1 MATIRL
7 IPSTYSLSKTE
18 YLSVSNASNMYN
30 NTDNTTYATVKNSKT
45 KTSSYYIYLKGFNF
59 NDIPSNATINSFTVK
74 LKAYESGVN
83 TSSSYTPKLVNDTT
97 TITSSCSAITT
108 SAQTLTFTGVTADW
122 NTIVGYGS
130 NFGIRINCRRANK
143 NTTSYVYIYGAEILV
158 DYTVPIYHNVSVT
171 QSTGG
176 TISLSQSGQ
185 VLEGTTIT
193 VTATPSDGYELENIY
208 INGTALSGTS
218 FVVNEDK
225 VVSAVFNQLIRH
237 TISTSIT
244 GGALRSPTTASAT
257 VSGGANYE
265 ITFNGNPGYALSSM
279 TVNGVEVTPIIKNAP
294 ATTLPRYTVS
304 TNYSTYQAYALSN
317 AYDGNNSTYFWSSE
331 AQTQG
336 KYILITFSDFVNL
349 KSFSTYSSNSTDYPH
364 PCNMLQVSADGTSWT
379 DIGTF
384 SDAQTSTFSDITNA
398 NNIKYARIYATS
410 GVSNWL
416 VINEITISY
425 ESAAGSG
432 GEYYSYTISA
442 VDSDKTVVIIFNE
455 SDAHYVKV
463 DGRWRKVLTAYR
475 KVNGAWEEF
484 DYTYDDSLQLKYLGH
499 ITSDIIG
506 EVTSD
511 YHIVITDTSIPNNTY
526 YFYYEDANKTKL
538 TDWDVIGSTEFN
550 EYNGGTTTT
559 GEEVGVINEDN
570 SISLTNPSLANGTYT
585 MYYENTDGAKLDG
598 WDSIGTVS
606 K

>member
-7 IPSTYSLSKTE
+7 IPSTYSLSSTS
-18 YLSVSNASNMYN
+18 YLSISNASNMYT
-30 NTDNTTYATVKNSKT
+30 NTDSTTYATLNHTRNYST
-45 KTSSYYIYLKGFNF
+45 TSYYIYVKGFNF
-59 NDIPSNATINSFTVK
+59 NDIPADAIINSAIVK
-74 LKAYESGVN
+74 VKAKVTN
-83 TSSSYTPKLVNDTT
+83 ASSYASTLYNDTT
-97 TITSSCSAITT
+97 SLNQNLSGNIGTTATTSTIDITSNLETYKE
-108 SAQTLTFTGVTADW
+108 
-122 NTIVGYGS
+122 YGS
-130 NFGIRINCRRANK
+130 NFGIGLRLNRSSFWTASSMN
-143 NTTSYVYIYGAEILV
+143 IYGAEILV
-158 DYTVPIYHNVSVT
+158 DYTIPTYHNVSVT

-176 TISLSQSGQ
+176 TISLSKSGQ

-218 FVVNEDK
+218 FIVNEDK
-225 VVSAVFNQLIRH
+225 AVSAVFNQLITH

-244 GGALRSPTTASAT
+244 GGTLRSPTTASAT

-265 ITFNGNPGYALSSM
+265 ITFNGNPGYTLSSM
-279 TVNGVEVTPIIKNAP
+279 TVNGIEVTPIIKSAP
-294 ATTLPRYTVS
+294 APTLPTYTVS
-304 TNYSTYQAYALSN
+304 TNYSTYQTYALSN

-349 KSFSTYSSNSTDYPH
+349 KSFSTYSSNNRDYPH
-364 PCNMLQVSADGTSWT
+364 PGNMLQVSADNENWT

-384 SDAQTSTFSDITNA
+384 SDTQTSTFSNITNA
-398 NNIKYARIYATS
+398 NNIKYVRIYATS
-410 GVSNWL
+410 NIENWL
-416 VINEITISY
+416 VLNEITMSY
-425 ESAAGSG
+425 ESAQLG

-442 VDSDKTVVIIFNE
+442 IDSDKTVVIIFNE
-455 SDAHYVKV
+455 PDTHYVKI
-463 DGRWRKVLTAYR
+463 DGRWRKVLTTYR

-506 EVTSD
+506 EVTTD
-511 YHIVITDTSIPNNTY
+511 YHIVITDTSVPNDTY

-570 SISLTNPSLANGTYT
+570 SISLTNTSLANGTYT
-585 MYYENTDGAKLDG
+585 MYYENADGVKLEG

>member
-7 IPSTYSLSKTE
+7 IPSTYSLSNTS
-18 YLSVSNASNMYN
+18 YLRISNASNMYTN
-30 NTDNTTYATVKNSKT
+30 IDSTTYATVNHTRSRT
-45 KTSSYYIYLKGFNF
+45 TSYYIYVRGFNF
-59 NDIPSNATINSFTVK
+59 DDIPANAIINSAIVK
-74 LKAYESGVN
+74 VKAKVTSADSYAPALYNNTTSLEQNLSGN
-83 TSSSYTPKLVNDTT
+83 IGTT
-97 TITSSCSAITT
+97 TTTSTIDITSNWETYK
-108 SAQTLTFTGVTADW
+108 
-122 NTIVGYGS
+122 GYGN
-130 NFGIRINCRRANK
+130 NFGIRLRLNRSSR
-143 NTTSYVYIYGAEILV
+143 NTASSMNIYGAEILV
-158 DYTVPIYHNVSVT
+158 DYTIPTYHTVSVT

-176 TISLSQSGQ
+176 TISLSQSGR

-208 INGTALSGTS
+208 VNGTALSGTS

-225 VVSAVFNQLIRH
+225 AVSAVFNQLIRH

-244 GGALRSPTTASAT
+244 GGSLRSPTTASAT
-257 VSGGANYE
+257 VSGGADYE
-265 ITFNGNPGYALSSM
+265 ITFNGNPGYSLSSM
-279 TVNGVEVTPIIKNAP
+279 TVNGVEVTPIIKSAP

-331 AQTQG
+331 AQAQG
-336 KYILITFSDFVNL
+336 KYILITFNDFINL

-416 VINEITISY
+416 VINEITMSY

-442 VDSDKTVVIIFNE
+442 IDSDKTVVIIFNE
-455 SDAHYVKV
+455 PDVHYVKV

-475 KVNGAWEEF
+475 KVNGVWEEF

-570 SISLTNPSLANGTYT
+570 SISLTNTNLANGTYT
-585 MYYENTDGAKLDG
+585 MYYENADGVKLEG

>member
-7 IPSTYSLSKTE
+7 IPSTYSLSNTS
-18 YLSVSNASNMYN
+18 YLSISNASNMYT
-30 NTDNTTYATVKNSKT
+30 NTDSTTYATLNHTRNYST
-45 KTSSYYIYLKGFNF
+45 TSYYIYVKGFNF
-59 NDIPSNATINSFTVK
+59 NDIPADAIINSAIVK
-74 LKAYESGVN
+74 VKAKVTSANSYAPALYNN
-83 TSSSYTPKLVNDTT
+83 TTSLGQNLSENIGTT
-97 TITSSCSAITT
+97 TTTSTVDITSNWETYK
-108 SAQTLTFTGVTADW
+108 
-122 NTIVGYGS
+122 GYGS
-130 NFGIRINCRRANK
+130 NFGIRLQLNRSSFWTASSMN
-143 NTTSYVYIYGAEILV
+143 IYGAEILV
-158 DYTVPIYHNVSVT
+158 DYTIPTYHNVSVT

-208 INGTALSGTS
+208 INGTVLSGTS
-218 FVVNEDK
+218 FAVNEDK
-225 VVSAVFNQLIRH
+225 AVSAVFNQLITH

-244 GGALRSPTTASAT
+244 GGALRSPTVASTT

-265 ITFNGNPGYALSSM
+265 ITFNGNPGYNLSSM
-279 TVNGVEVTPIIKNAP
+279 TVNGVEVTPIIKSTP

-304 TNYSTYQAYALSN
+304 TNYSTYQTYALSN
-317 AYDGNNSTYFWSSE
+317 AYDGNNSTYFWSNQ
-331 AQTQG
+331 AQDAG
-336 KYILITFSDFVNL
+336 RYILITFSDFVNL
-349 KSFSTYSSNSTDYPH
+349 NRFSTYSSNSTDFPH
-364 PCNMLQVSADGTSWT
+364 SNNYLQVSIDGTDWT
-379 DIGTF
+379 DIGAF
-384 SDAQTSTFSDITNA
+384 SEAQTSTFSNITNA
-398 NNIKYARIYATS
+398 NRIKYARIYAKES
-410 GVSNWL
+410 DPDMHWL
-416 VINEITISY
+416 VLNEITMSY
-425 ESAAGSG
+425 EPAAESV

-442 VDSDKTVVIIFNE
+442 IDSDKAVVIIFNE
-455 SDAHYVKV
+455 PDAHYVKV

-475 KVNGAWEEF
+475 KVNGVWEEF

-570 SISLTNPSLANGTYT
+570 SISLTNTSLANGTYT
-585 MYYENTDGAKLDG
+585 MYYENADGVKLDG